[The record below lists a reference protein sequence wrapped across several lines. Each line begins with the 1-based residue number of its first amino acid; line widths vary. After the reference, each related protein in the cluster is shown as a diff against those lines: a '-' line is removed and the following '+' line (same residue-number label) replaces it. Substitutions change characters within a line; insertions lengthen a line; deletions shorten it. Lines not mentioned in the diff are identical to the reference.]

1 LSFFNNISKTIAQGV
16 DRAKFEADKFTR
28 TTRIQGELNDLKKE
42 FDSKLQELG
51 QRAYELFRA
60 GQISA
65 PTVASLAQ
73 ALDQLR
79 SGVVVKE
86 EELRAAQAVTFEGA
100 APAHE
105 TTSAAQQ
112 VPISYEP
119 PQPTGSAAPAADD
132 TRVCATCGFQM
143 PRRAMFCPSC
153 GARQPA

>member
-16 DRAKFEADKFTR
+16 DRAKFEADKFTK

-42 FDSKLQELG
+42 FDGKMQELG

-79 SGVVVKE
+79 SGIVVKE

-100 APAHE
+100 APDPAQS
-105 TTSAAQQ
+105 SAAQQ

-119 PQPTGSAAPAADD
+119 PQPTGGAAQPADD
-132 TRVCATCGFQM
+132 SRICASCGFHM
-143 PRRAMFCPSC
+143 PSRAVFCPNC
-153 GARQPA
+153 GARQAA